1 MYTEP
6 GRLPEH
12 VTGIE
17 LEDGVRDPTSPE
29 TTMTVSGSVSRR
41 SRLKERRKVIV
52 FLSPCPPEL
61 CEMFAAEEPAIISGA
76 LNPAAAAWTSSGVRE
91 EAQQHPINNFG
102 DFCATAPFLNWIL
115 IT

>member
-1 MYTEP
+1 M
-6 GRLPEH
+6 LPEH
-12 VTGIE
+12 VTGME
-17 LEDGVRDPTSPE
+17 SEDAVRDPTSPE

-61 CEMFAAEEPAIISGA
+61 CEMFAAEEPAINSGA
-76 LNPAAAAWTSSGVRE
+76 FNLSRLPGWTSSGVRE

-102 DFCATAPFLNWIL
+102 DLCATAPFLNWNL